1 MNPSSVNPILNVSD
15 FDASVAWFRSVG
27 WENNFRWGE
36 PTTTFGSVSSGEVEI
51 FLCLDGQGGKGKGS
65 NATTFDTPENQ
76 RADKGCWMS
85 LWVEDVDAVHQLC
98 IENNIDITQV
108 PEDMPWNVREM
119 HIRHPDGHVFRIGSY
134 VERT

>member
-1 MNPSSVNPILNVSD
+1 MKPTSVNPILNVSD
-15 FDASVAWFRSVG
+15 FDASVAWFELLG

-36 PTTTFGSVSSGEVEI
+36 PTVTFGSVSSGEVEI

-65 NATTFDTPENQ
+65 NTKTFDSPENQ

-85 LWVEDVDAVHQLC
+85 LWVEDVNVVHQLC
-98 IENNIDITQV
+98 IEKNIDITQE

-119 HIRHPDGHVFRIGSY
+119 HIRHPDGHVFRVGSY
-134 VERT
+134 VPSS